1 MRIIFGLVLVL
12 GIGIAGMAAYMV
24 QGQFTALQQ
33 ENLRLKSAQGPAVPT
48 TEVFVAKTAMRFG
61 QVLKPEHVAK
71 VVWPAKA
78 VPEGA
83 FTDLAA
89 LFPEN
94 GQQRKVLRALEPR
107 EPLMAVK
114 LTKPGE
120 EAGITSQLQPG
131 MRAFTVKVD
140 VTTGVSGFLRPGDRV
155 DVYWSGS
162 TRATGNVTKL
172 IETALPLVA
181 VDQNSDP
188 DRGTEVQVA
197 RTVTVEVTPQQVA
210 NLTQAQATGR
220 LTLSLVGADDQ
231 VVAKAFDVD
240 QQKLLGIV
248 AEEVIEEK
256 APEVCTVRTRR
267 GADVIETPIPCTN

>member
-24 QGQFTALQQ
+24 QGQFTRLQQ
-33 ENLRLKSAQGPAVPT
+33 ENLRLKSAQAPAVPT
-48 TEVFVAKTAMRFG
+48 TEVFVAKTDVRFG

-71 VVWPAKA
+71 VTWPKSA
-78 VPEGA
+78 VPKGA
-83 FTDLAA
+83 FTDMAD
-89 LFPEN
+89 LFPES
-94 GQQRKVLRALEPR
+94 GKSRSVLRALEPY
-107 EPLMAVK
+107 EPLMASK

-120 EAGITSQLQPG
+120 EAGITSRLDAG
-131 MRAFTVKVD
+131 MRAFTIKVD
-140 VTTGVSGFLRPGDRV
+140 ATTGVSGFLRPGDRV

-172 IETALPLVA
+172 IETGLNLVA
-181 VDQNSDP
+181 VDQNADP
-188 DRGTEVQVA
+188 DQSIEVRVA
-197 RTVTVEVTPQQVA
+197 RTVTVEVSPQQVA

-231 VVAKAFDVD
+231 IVAEAIEVD
-240 QQKLLGIV
+240 QQRLLGIK
-248 AEEVIEEK
+248 AEEVIQEK
-256 APEVCTVRTRR
+256 APEVCTIRTRR

>member
-33 ENLRLKSAQGPAVPT
+33 ENLRLRSAQAPAVPT

-61 QVLKPEHVAK
+61 QVLKPENVAK
-71 VVWPAKA
+71 VTWPKKA

-89 LFPEN
+89 LFPE
-94 GQQRKVLRALEPR
+94 GAKPRTVLRALEPN
-107 EPLMAVK
+107 EPVMAVK
-114 LTKPGE
+114 VTKPGE
-120 EAGITSQLQPG
+120 DAGITSQLEAG
-131 MRAFTVKVD
+131 MRAFTIKVD
-140 VTTGVSGFLRPGDRV
+140 ATTGVSGFLRPGDRV

-172 IETALPLVA
+172 IETGLTLVA
-181 VDQNSDP
+181 VDQSSDP
-188 DRGTEVQVA
+188 DRAIEVQVA
-197 RTVTVEVTPQQVA
+197 RTVTVEVSPQQVA

-231 VVAKAFDVD
+231 IVAQATDVD
-240 QQKLLGIV
+240 QQKLLGIT
-248 AEEVIEEK
+248 AEEVIEVK
-256 APEVCTVRTRR
+256 PEQVCTIRTRR

>member
-33 ENLRLKSAQGPAVPT
+33 ENLRLKSAQAPAVPT
-48 TEVFVAKTAMRFG
+48 TEVFVAKSPMRFG
-61 QVLKPEHVAK
+61 QVLKPENVAK
-71 VVWPAKA
+71 VTWPEKA
-78 VPEGA
+78 VPKGA

-89 LFPEN
+89 LFPE
-94 GQQRKVLRALEPR
+94 GGEPRTVLRALEPY

-120 EAGITSQLQPG
+120 EAGITSQLKSG

-140 VTTGVSGFLRPGDRV
+140 ATTGVSGFLRPGDRV

-181 VDQNSDP
+181 VDQNSDQ
-188 DRGTEVQVA
+188 DRATEVQIA

-231 VVAKAFDVD
+231 IVAEAVNVD
-240 QQKLLGIV
+240 QQKLLGIK
-248 AEEVIEEK
+248 AEEVIEAKPE
-256 APEVCTVRTRR
+256 EVCTIRTRR
-267 GADVIETPIPCTN
+267 GADVIETRIPCTN